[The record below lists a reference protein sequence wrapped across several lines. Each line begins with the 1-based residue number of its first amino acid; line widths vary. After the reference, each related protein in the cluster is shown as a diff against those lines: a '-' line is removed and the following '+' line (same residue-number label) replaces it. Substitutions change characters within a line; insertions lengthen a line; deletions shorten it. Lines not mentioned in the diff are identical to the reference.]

1 MVLETSITK
10 MFGIKQPIVAA
21 PMGPFYTN
29 DIAIAL
35 CEAGGMG
42 IVSHTGGLEE
52 LKDFVSG
59 KLSLIHI

>member
-10 MFGIKQPIVAA
+10 LFGIKKPIVAA

-42 IVSHTGGLEE
+42 IVSHT
-52 LKDFVSG
+52 
-59 KLSLIHI
+59 